1 VCINIIF
8 ELQESVNNSPVL
20 ILSQNRMKNTNPLKP
35 RILYVDDTEINLTLF
50 DLTFKDE
57 FEIFLA
63 DSGDKALELLRQ
75 YEFVV
80 LITDQRMPG
89 MSGNELLEIATEEFP
104 DVTRFLLT
112 AYSDYETLVEAIN
125 KGQIYGFFNKPF
137 KANEVRMGLKK
148 ASELYYLKERNKQ
161 MVKELE
167 IVNNELKTIDH
178 SKTHFLNT
186 ITEEI
191 KVPIEKIAGTIHML
205 KDKIDSKDLIE
216 LLNYLDSSI
225 ERLSSFSSMASQLA
239 KLRDGMKLEFNKV
252 SLKELIEVSIIEK
265 NQEIRDGNIHVII
278 EECVD
283 TLHTEGNFEL
293 LLSCLN
299 ILLSQSIKAAGSGNS
314 IKMGLNR
321 NHKGPFIKVNYK
333 STADTNK
340 ELSNLR
346 NILDSGLRGIQSD
359 ARLELVLAN
368 QIMETH
374 KGEISIDQNN
384 DLTMFLQFKD

>member
-1 VCINIIF
+1 M
-8 ELQESVNNSPVL
+8 ETTNS
-20 ILSQNRMKNTNPLKP
+20 LKP

-50 DLTFKDE
+50 ELTFKDD
-57 FEIFLA
+57 FDIFLA
-63 DSGDKALELLRQ
+63 DSGIKALELLKNN
-75 YEFVV
+75 EFVA

-89 MSGNELLEIATEEFP
+89 MSGNELLEIATVDFP

-137 KANEVRMGLKK
+137 KANEVRMGLKR
-148 ASELYYLKERNKQ
+148 AAELYYLKEKNRQ

-167 IVNNELKTIDH
+167 IVNHELKTIDH

-191 KVPIEKIAGTIHML
+191 KVPIVKIAGTIHML

-225 ERLSSFSSMASQLA
+225 EKLSNFSTMASQLA
-239 KLRDGMKLEFNKV
+239 SLRDGMKIVFNEV
-252 SLKELIEVSIIEK
+252 SIKELIEISIIEK
-265 NQEIRDGNIHVII
+265 NQEIRDGNNHVII
-278 EECVD
+278 EESIEKLQ
-283 TLHTEGNFEL
+283 TRGNFEL
-293 LLSCLN
+293 LLTCFK
-299 ILLSQSIKAAGSGNS
+299 ILLSQSIKAAGVGNS
-314 IKMGLNR
+314 IHVELNR
-321 NHKGPFIKVNYK
+321 NDKGPLIKVTFNPC
-333 STADTNK
+333 TDTKK
-340 ELSNLR
+340 ELSNFK
-346 NILDSGLRGIQSD
+346 NILDSGLRGIHSD

-374 KGEISIDQNN
+374 KGEISMDQSK
-384 DLTMFLQFKD
+384 DITMVLQFKG